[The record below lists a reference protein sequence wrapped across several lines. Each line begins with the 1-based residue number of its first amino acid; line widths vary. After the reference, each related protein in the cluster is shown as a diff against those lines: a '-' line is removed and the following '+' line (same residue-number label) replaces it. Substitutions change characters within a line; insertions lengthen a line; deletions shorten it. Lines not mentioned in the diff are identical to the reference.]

1 MKKRIVIALGHRALG
16 TTLPEQKKAV
26 KTSAAVLADMV
37 EEGYQ
42 LVITHSNAPQVGM
55 IHTAMNEFGK
65 THPDYTVAPMS
76 VCSAMSQGYIGY
88 DLQNAV
94 RAELLKRGI
103 FKTVSTILTQVIVD
117 PYDDAFHHPV
127 KVIGRYMDAK
137 EAEAEE
143 QKGNYV
149 KEEPGK
155 GYRRIVA
162 APMPKSIVEIDAIKT
177 LVQNDQVVIACGGG
191 GIPVLQQGNE
201 LKGASAIIEKDYRD
215 GIRAMDLNQELVQR
229 KDRPVGETVL
239 AKMEWVIL
247 NDTMP
252 PAKFAVV
259 HWGSRLSDQDKKDIL
274 TWVAQTRKAHYATDA
289 APEHANEPIQP
300 IPHRLPVDEAKVALG
315 KTLFND
321 ARLSADSTV
330 ACATCHAM
338 DKAGTDNARFS
349 EGIRKQLG
357 DVNAPTTFN
366 AVFNFVQFWD
376 GRAADL
382 QEQAGGPPLNPIE
395 MGSKDWD
402 EIVARLAAD
411 AELTAKFR
419 AVYPDGWSGKNIT
432 DAIAEYEKTL
442 ISPDSR
448 FDRWLRGDKSAL
460 TAAEV
465 EGYERF
471 KAYRCASCH
480 VGKSMGGQSYEYLDL
495 KKDYFADRGGK
506 PLGSDKGRFNAS
518 GKEEDMHRFKVP
530 NLRNVELTHP
540 YLHDGTVTTLDEA
553 VRILGI
559 YCSGLDVPQK
569 DRALIVGFLRTLTG
583 QHEGRPV
590 QGEAVAR

>member
-1 MKKRIVIALGHRALG
+1 MKEKLLA
-16 TTLPEQKKAV
+16 
-26 KTSAAVLADMV
+26 SAALVLLACTPAMAQGLDDVKHKFASVSGIVQDKCMAC
-37 EEGYQ
+37 
-42 LVITHSNAPQVGM
+42 HSR
-55 IHTAMNEFGK
+55 
-65 THPDYTVAPMS
+65 
-76 VCSAMSQGYIGY
+76 GY
-88 DLQNAV
+88 DLPFYA
-94 RAELLKRGI
+94 KIPGI
-103 FKTVSTILTQVIVD
+103 S
-117 PYDDAFHHPV
+117 
-127 KVIGRYMDAK
+127 G
-137 EAEAEE
+137 
-143 QKGNYV
+143 
-149 KEEPGK
+149 
-155 GYRRIVA
+155 
-162 APMPKSIVEIDAIKT
+162 
-177 LVQNDQVVIACGGG
+177 
-191 GIPVLQQGNE
+191 
-201 LKGASAIIEKDYRD
+201 IIEKDYRD

-432 DAIAEYEKTL
+432 NAIAEYEKTL
-442 ISPDSR
+442 LTPDSR
-448 FDRWLRGDKSAL
+448 FDLYLKGDSTALSAEEL
-460 TAAEV
+460 H
-465 EGYERF
+465 GYELF
-471 KAYRCASCH
+471 KENRCATCH
-480 VGKSMGGQSYEYLDL
+480 VGPTLGGQSYELMGLYG
-495 KKDYFADRGGK
+495 DYFADRGTEMT
-506 PLGSDKGRFNAS
+506 
-518 GKEEDMHRFKVP
+518 EEDNGRHKQTKTDYDLHRFKVP
-530 NLRNVELTHP
+530 GLRNVALTAP
-540 YLHDGTVTTLDEA
+540 YYHDGTRQTLDEA
-553 VRILGI
+553 VSDMAKYQVGKTLPE
-559 YCSGLDVPQK
+559 SDVN
-569 DRALIVGFLRTLTG
+569 DLTAFLETLTG
-583 QHEGRPV
+583 KLNGLPLTD
-590 QGEAVAR
+590 GSALN